1 MMSKRKKTKE
11 KFWYMVLFLPGFAL
25 FIFSIV
31 FPFVSGVQVSFTN
44 WDGIG
49 QTMKYIGI
57 KNYLL
62 LLKSPDF
69 WNSVG
74 HSFYFA
80 ILLTAANNILSLA
93 VALGL
98 NRSFRGRGTLRTA
111 FFFPTCLSTVL
122 SAFIWSFLFRES
134 LAPLFGG
141 ISLLGNY
148 KTVIPGI
155 VMIALWNGLGINI
168 VIYLAGL
175 SNISR
180 ELYEAS
186 KVDGANAWQNFRSVT
201 IPMLMP
207 SITVCVTMTLIGGL
221 KEFATTMA
229 ATGGGPGKA
238 SEMVS
243 IHIYKNLYSY
253 YQAGYGQAV
262 AIVFVV
268 ILIICGGILSKV
280 LRSKEV
286 EA

>member
-1 MMSKRKKTKE
+1 MQKRKKAKE
-11 KFWYMVLFLPGFAL
+11 KFWYMALLLPGFAL

-31 FPFVSGVQVSFTN
+31 IPFISGIQVSFTS

-49 QTMKYIGI
+49 QVMKYVGV

-80 ILLTAANNILSLA
+80 ILITVSNNVLSLA

-98 NRSFRGRGTLRTA
+98 NRAFKGRGALRTA

-122 SAFIWSFLFRES
+122 AAFIWSFLFRES

-141 ISLLGNY
+141 MSLLGNY

-155 VMIALWNGLGINI
+155 VLIALWNGLGINV

-180 ELYEAS
+180 ELYEAAR
-186 KVDGANAWQNFRSVT
+186 VDGANALQSFKSVT
-201 IPMLMP
+201 VPMLMP

-262 AIVFVV
+262 AIVFVL
-268 ILIICGGILSKV
+268 ILIVCGGILSKV
-280 LRSKEV
+280 LRSREV